1 MEEQIRIFI
10 KRTATK
16 SFVKRKID
24 RTYLNTFNII
34 CNDCDNTLFQEYED
48 PNAYNK
54 KISMQMIQKIALK
67 NHLRML
73 AKRLQE
79 VENYKMLFDSMIDNY
94 GFEFDEENYDRNTS
108 FY

>member
-1 MEEQIRIFI
+1 
-10 KRTATK
+10 
-16 SFVKRKID
+16 
-24 RTYLNTFNII
+24 
-34 CNDCDNTLFQEYED
+34 
-48 PNAYNK
+48 
-54 KISMQMIQKIALK
+54 MIQKIALK